1 MNALVR
7 VLAWSIAVALVGLPL
22 VAVLNGWLAA
32 DRWPIQRLQVTAEFA
47 RVSAEQVSSAVAG
60 QTQVGFF
67 ALDTDAVH
75 RAVMSLPWV
84 AEVEVRKQWPDVLQL
99 RIVEHHAVARWGASR
114 LLSDRGELFAAPG
127 STLVQ
132 GLPELSGPDGRLQ
145 DVVAFDSQVRAAL
158 AGTGIQLRGVR
169 LSPRGS
175 WSLTLADGAK
185 VLLGRTDSAQR
196 LTRLGQYLPNLLAS
210 DGRVLERADL
220 RYGNGFALRWQPTAS
235 VHGAESLQAVQAG
248 AAMTASKAMYS
259 LAPPQPSP
267 NIGEGVKRRTE
278 V

>member
-47 RVSAEQVSSAVAG
+47 RVNAEQVSSAVAG

-84 AEVEVRKQWPDVLQL
+84 AEVEVRKRWPDVLQL

-132 GLPELSGPDGRLQ
+132 GLPELSGPDARLAE
-145 DVVAFDSQVRAAL
+145 VVDFDIRARAAL
-158 AGTGIQLRGVR
+158 AGSGIQLRGVR

-175 WSLTLADGAK
+175 WSLTLANGAK

-196 LTRLGQYLPNLLAS
+196 LSRLGQYLPSLLAS

-220 RYGNGFALRWQPTAS
+220 RYGNGFALRWQP
-235 VHGAESLQAVQAG
+235 AVSADLPKTPARIRQ
-248 AAMTASKAMYS
+248 
-259 LAPPQPSP
+259 LHEP
-267 NIGEGVKRRTE
+267 KR
-278 V
+278 